1 MPTLKP
7 TSLFWPLTRTARET
21 RENSWFKKQPPK
33 QPHHYSI
40 CNRLYWIII
49 NGILNLYH
57 IYKERNEGCKQYI
70 SIIGCIGRCWR
81 WRPPGKF
88 FAAREVDLSMTIG
101 AHVGLWFMPT
111 DGWYSTHPYTV
122 CIDGSLSY
130 AAYWGCMDG
139 ERRFNL
145 VVVAP
150 RHS

>member
-1 MPTLKP
+1 MKV
-7 TSLFWPLTRTARET
+7 A
-21 RENSWFKKQPPK
+21 NS
-33 QPHHYSI
+33 
-40 CNRLYWIII
+40 
-49 NGILNLYH
+49 ILASVAVLAVVDA
-57 IYKERNEGCKQYI
+57 EGLRVSFSWQ
-70 SIIGCIGRCWR
+70 
-81 WRPPGKF
+81 
-88 FAAREVDLSMTIG
+88 REVDLSMTIG
-101 AHVGLWFMPT
+101 AYVGLWFMPT